1 LKPEICSRK
10 NRSAIPRNRGHECP
24 RYSERPYFVSTLGL
38 EPEPFL
44 LITGTFNLFVKD
56 RSAFR
61 LSGAL
66 SVQNRSR
73 TDANLSVLETC
84 LNYSARRMLS
94 TLRNHKTSTTFAQL

>member
-1 LKPEICSRK
+1 LKPEIYSRK
-10 NRSAIPRNRGHECP
+10 NRPAFA
-24 RYSERPYFVSTLGL
+24 SEDAKTYFVSTLGL

-73 TDANLSVLETC
+73 TNANLSVLETC

-94 TLRNHKTSTTFAQL
+94 TLRNHKTSTTFAQLRGDP